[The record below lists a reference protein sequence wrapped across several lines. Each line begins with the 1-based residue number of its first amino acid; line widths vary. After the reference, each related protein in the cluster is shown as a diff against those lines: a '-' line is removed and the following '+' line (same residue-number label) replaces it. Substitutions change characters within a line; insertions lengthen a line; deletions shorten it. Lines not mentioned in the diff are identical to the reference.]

1 MCIKNYF
8 NKIENVLLEM
18 DDYLK
23 HCQGQI
29 AICDKER
36 IDMDHV
42 IELNNFSASDGYKIS
57 KKLQSIL
64 QKRRY
69 YKNEIDGLNKIKQT
83 FHNSNKNNL
92 QAILEKTKTSLNKH
106 NSSLVNKKYTPRSDL
121 DIEVID
127 GIPKLN
133 I

>member
-1 MCIKNYF
+1 
-8 NKIENVLLEM
+8 M

-29 AICDKER
+29 SICDKQR

-42 IELNNFSASDGYKIS
+42 IELNNFSASNGYKIS

-69 YKNEIDGLNKIKQT
+69 FKNEIDGLNKIKQHFT
-83 FHNSNKNNL
+83 GGNKNNL
-92 QAILEKTKTSLNKH
+92 QAIIEKTKTSIYKH
-106 NSSLVNKKYTPRSDL
+106 DSSLVNKKYTPRSDL